1 MERSE
6 SDNRVL
12 LQAGK
17 AYDPRIGGIETVM
30 REVAV
35 GAATRGWGSRVL
47 VASEDRRR
55 YHESRNGVDVTRTP
69 TLARPLSLP
78 ITIGYRHSLG
88 QATADAL
95 LVHEPTLLAA
105 TALRIGGA
113 RLRRRF
119 GRLVVWWH
127 SDIVRQRALAP
138 AYGPIIHHLLD
149 SADRILVATPNHV
162 TSSDTLP
169 AYAEKIAVV
178 PYGIDLKRY
187 AWSAERAERVAALR
201 RQFPDVPLIV
211 NAGRLARYKGVGLL
225 AHAMEQIGG
234 AHLVV
239 AGDGPCAADV
249 ADSKAARDGRIT
261 MLPHLAPEAFVDLL
275 WAADIFVMPSI
286 QNSEAF
292 GIAQVEAMACSTPVI
307 TFDLPTGVT
316 WVNRHEKTGLVTALG
331 DVDALAAAVQRLV
344 DDDSLRVRLGANA
357 HQWASSTF
365 GVDQMVESTLG
376 HCSGSTSAAL
386 PVGA

>member
-1 MERSE
+1 ME
-6 SDNRVL
+6 L

-30 REVAV
+30 RDVAL
-35 GAATRGWGSRVL
+35 GAVEQGWASRVL

-55 YHESRNGVDVTRTP
+55 THETRAGVDVMRTP

-78 ITIGYRHSLG
+78 LTIGYRHSLA
-88 QATADAL
+88 QSQADAL

-105 TALRIGGA
+105 TALRIGGN

-119 GRLVVWWH
+119 GRLIVWWH

-138 AYGPIIHHLLD
+138 AYAPIIEHLLD
-149 SADRILVATPNHV
+149 SADRILVATPHHV

-169 AYAEKIAVV
+169 RYASKIDIV
-178 PYGIDLKRY
+178 PYGVDLDRFVV
-187 AWSAERAERVAALR
+187 SEERAARVAALR
-201 RQFPDVPLIV
+201 RTFPDGPLIV

-225 AHAMEQIGG
+225 ADAMDRVHG

-239 AGDGPCAADV
+239 AGEGPCAADV
-249 ADSKAARDGRIT
+249 AESQAMRDGRIT
-261 MLPHLAPEAFVDLL
+261 MLPHLSPDGFVDLL
-275 WAADIFVMPSI
+275 LAADIFAMPSI

-292 GIAQVEAMACSTPVI
+292 GIAQVEAMACGTPVV

-316 WVNRHEKTGLVTALG
+316 WVNRHEQTGLVAELG
-331 DVDALAAAVQRLV
+331 DVDALAAALQRLV
-344 DDDSLRVRLGANA
+344 DDEQLRLRFGAQA
-357 HQWASSTF
+357 RTWAVETF
-365 GVDQMVESTLG
+365 SMDGMVDRTLEICAG
-376 HCSGSTSAAL
+376 APHVALTGS
-386 PVGA
+386 

>member
-1 MERSE
+1 ME
-6 SDNRVL
+6 L

-30 REVAV
+30 RDVAL
-35 GAATRGWGSRVL
+35 GAVEQGWASRVL

-55 YHESRNGVDVTRTP
+55 THETRAGVDVVRTP

-78 ITIGYRHSLG
+78 LTIGYRHSLA
-88 QATADAL
+88 QSQADAL

-105 TALRIGGA
+105 TALRIGGN

-119 GRLVVWWH
+119 GRLIVWWH

-138 AYGPIIHHLLD
+138 AYAPIIEHLLD
-149 SADRILVATPNHV
+149 SADRILVATPHHV

-169 AYAEKIAVV
+169 RYASKIDIV
-178 PYGIDLKRY
+178 PYGVDLDRFVV
-187 AWSAERAERVAALR
+187 SEERAARVAALR
-201 RQFPDVPLIV
+201 RTFPDGPLIV

-225 AHAMEQIGG
+225 ADAMDRVHG

-239 AGDGPCAADV
+239 AGEGPCAADV
-249 ADSKAARDGRIT
+249 AESQAMRDGRIT
-261 MLPHLAPEAFVDLL
+261 MLPHLSPDGFVDLL
-275 WAADIFVMPSI
+275 LAADIFAMPSI

-292 GIAQVEAMACSTPVI
+292 GIAQVEAMACGTPVV

-316 WVNRHEKTGLVTALG
+316 WVNRHEQTGLVAELG
-331 DVDALAAAVQRLV
+331 DVDALAAALQRLV
-344 DDDSLRVRLGANA
+344 DDEQLRLRFGAQA
-357 HQWASSTF
+357 RTWAVETF
-365 GVDQMVESTLG
+365 SMDGMVDRTLEICAG
-376 HCSGSTSAAL
+376 APHVALTGS
-386 PVGA
+386 